1 MALYVDITKK
11 LGNFTLNVKIATGT
25 KSTALF
31 GVSGSGK
38 SITLKCIVGIL
49 KPDSGRIIL
58 NDRILF
64 DSDKN
69 INIPPQE
76 RNIGYLPQNF
86 ALFPD
91 MNVSENIIC
100 GLQKHNRKERKS
112 LCNDLLNHFDLYEI
126 AHLYPHQLSGG
137 QQQRVALTRALAT
150 EPELLLFDE
159 PFSSLDSLLKQQLG
173 LDLLI
178 MLKDFDGEILF
189 VSHDKDEVCKL
200 CESVCVIE
208 NGTNTNVKPLD
219 TVLDCP
225 KTISEALLAG
235 IDNIGKISD
244 SNLSEFGFTVDT
256 EKLPNAKYVAIKS
269 DSIKTDQSD
278 CSIVFETV
286 IVDIIR
292 DSNKHYLICKAND
305 KSKHLLVFTNDLNHC
320 INEKITLSI
329 DSKDIY
335 YLK

>member
-11 LGNFTLNVKIATGT
+11 LGNFTLNVKIATGS

-31 GVSGSGK
+31 GMSGSGK
-38 SITLKCIVGIL
+38 SITLKCIAGIL

-64 DSDKN
+64 DSDKK

-112 LCNDLLNHFDLYEI
+112 LCNDLLNRFDLYEI

-178 MLKDFDGEILF
+178 MLKEFDGEILF

-219 TVLDCP
+219 AVLDCSE
-225 KTISEALLAG
+225 TISEALLAG

-256 EKLPNAKYVAIKS
+256 EKSENAKYVAIKS
-269 DSIKTDQSD
+269 DSIKTDGSD

-305 KSKHLLVFTNDLNHC
+305 KSKHLLVFTNDLNYC
-320 INEKITLSI
+320 INETITLSI